1 MEKEDIKFITGEI
14 HFLELVEKK
23 SSSLVFKGPNEEEIS
38 CNESDVES
46 LDDYE
51 IGEEYSMFVYPSRSG
66 KLFAT
71 PNIPEVT
78 YGDYAFSKVVKVEE
92 DRIGLDIGFSR
103 EIPLLGEDLPK
114 LRSVWPKEGDELFI
128 TLRRDF
134 SGQLFARL
142 ATETIVASLYSKATK
157 SMKNKDIEAYPYRLM
172 RVGTFLLTKDGY
184 KVFVHESE
192 REKEPR
198 LGEKVTLRV
207 IGVKDN
213 GEINVGGDVEE
224 IVTNKAYIDSYEET
238 NDLIK
243 VMIGQ
248 IDGLQGEL
256 KQEFNDIRLSKMR
269 DKYQYLTDISATI
282 SSLSSTK
289 LSAIK
294 ELNSV
299 ISKCHDM
306 ELKRT
311 KELKLDNSGS
321 DEAAIMGLYENI
333 INTPRQQLESGFIPP
348 RLESGDVP
356 LMVQQQGGM
365 DIYQPMVTNDE
376 LFTPEQN
383 RMIMEHNPDIKTV
396 VVFDPR
402 TESREFR
409 CMNIKTGEQINNT
422 SLPDPFL
429 LEDMNLNFQTGVA
442 RNSNL
447 NMNFPLAT
455 IEGGMVKLVE
465 SNY

>member
-1 MEKEDIKFITGEI
+1 MQYTEAIMEGNIT
-14 HFLELVEKK
+14 VEEPVTKPSFSG
-23 SSSLVFKGPNEEEIS
+23 SSIFNK
-38 CNESDVES
+38 
-46 LDDYE
+46 
-51 IGEEYSMFVYPSRSG
+51 
-66 KLFAT
+66 FAT
-71 PNIPEVT
+71 GQGKKI
-78 YGDYAFSKVVKVEE
+78 VVENSP
-92 DRIGLDIGFSR
+92 I
-103 EIPLLGEDLPK
+103 
-114 LRSVWPKEGDELFI
+114 DES
-128 TLRRDF
+128 TLIKPRKR
-134 SGQLFARL
+134 GRPR
-142 ATETIVASLYSKATK
+142 
-157 SMKNKDIEAYPYRLM
+157 KNKDN
-172 RVGTFLLTKDGY
+172 D
-184 KVFVHESE
+184 
-192 REKEPR
+192 
-198 LGEKVTLRV
+198 
-207 IGVKDN
+207 
-213 GEINVGGDVEE
+213 EINVGGDAEE
-224 IVTNKAYIDSYEET
+224 IVTNKPYIDSYEET

-243 VMIGQ
+243 MMIGQ

-269 DKYQYLTDISATI
+269 GKYQF
-282 SSLSSTK
+282 
-289 LSAIK
+289 IK

-333 INTPRQQLESGFIPP
+333 INTPRQQLETGFIPP

-365 DIYQPMVTNDE
+365 DIYQPMMTNDE

-396 VVFDPR
+396 VVFDPK

-409 CMNIKTGEQINNT
+409 CMNIKTGEQIDNM

-429 LEDMNLNFQTGVA
+429 LEDMNINFQTGIA

-447 NMNFPLAT
+447 NMNFPLA
-455 IEGGMVKLVE
+455 INENGFIKMVE